1 MNYSEKNVIMFLNL
15 ANSEHVGTTRGASA
29 FCSRPAIFES
39 YSSCAFN
46 LSFCSTFDTI
56 SFCHGLD
63 TYDLILAEFS
73 ERHFT
78 FV

>member
-1 MNYSEKNVIMFLNL
+1 MFLNL
-15 ANSEHVGTTRGASA
+15 ANSEHVSTTRGAST
-29 FCSRPAIFES
+29 FCGRSAIFES
-39 YSSCAFN
+39 YSGCALD

-56 SFCHGLD
+56 SFCHRLD

-78 FV
+78 FL

>member
-1 MNYSEKNVIMFLNL
+1 MNYFEKNVIMFLNL
-15 ANSEHVGTTRGASA
+15 ANSEHVSTTGWAST
-29 FCSRPAIFES
+29 FCGRPAIFES

>member
-1 MNYSEKNVIMFLNL
+1 MFLNL
-15 ANSEHVGTTRGASA
+15 ANSEHVSTTRGAST
-29 FCSRPAIFES
+29 FCGRSTIFES
-39 YSSCAFN
+39 YSGCTLD

-78 FV
+78 FL

>member
-1 MNYSEKNVIMFLNL
+1 MFLNL
-15 ANSEHVGTTRGASA
+15 ANSEHVSTTRGTST
-29 FCSRPAIFES
+29 FCGRAAIFES
-39 YSSCAFN
+39 YSGCALD

-56 SFCHGLD
+56 SFCHRLD

-78 FV
+78 FL